1 MDDPTPARGVRPTH
15 RRKHVKL
22 FQRRWALAAVSAA
35 AVVSLVASCSSSPST
50 SASSSPSSSS
60 AAAPAGS
67 SSAAAPAESASAAPA
82 GSTSA
87 GSSSATNPN
96 AGKDLTVGV
105 IYLDTQGFYGGVKA
119 GIVAGAASAGQKVK
133 IIETNAQDDATKEAT
148 FMGTLTAQKVQAILT
163 SASSGTASVPAIK
176 AATAAGIPVICY
188 NTCIAEP
195 DVSKYVSAYAV
206 GDPVEFGTKLGTAAA
221 AYFKSK
227 NISAPKIGV
236 LNCEFVEVCV
246 KRREGFEAGLKAAG
260 INYTIA
266 DNQQGTDP
274 VKSITVAQNML
285 TAHPDIDAFMGESGG
300 ATTGAIKAVSDAGRV
315 GKTVVFGGDMT
326 TEIATALKDNTILKA
341 EVDVSG
347 KAVGQAA
354 IKAAIDTING
364 KKPAGITVPVPVDI
378 YTSPADASKWL
389 TTHPDGIP

>member
-1 MDDPTPARGVRPTH
+1 M
-15 RRKHVKL
+15 KL
-22 FQRRWALAAVSAA
+22 FQRRWAVAAVTAA
-35 AVVSLVASCSSSPST
+35 AVMPLVASCSSSST
-50 SASSSPSSSS
+50 PAAGASASSAAS
-60 AAAPAGS
+60 APAGSASAPAGS
-67 SSAAAPAESASAAPA
+67 SSAP
-82 GSTSA
+82 A
-87 GSSSATNPN
+87 GSSSAPAGSASASASAGSTGSSAAANPN

-119 GIVAGAASAGQKVK
+119 GIVSGASSAGQKVN

-176 AATAAGIPVICY
+176 AAVAAGIPVICY
-188 NTCIAEP
+188 NTCIGEP
-195 DVSKYVSAYAV
+195 DLSKYVSAYAF

-260 INYTIA
+260 VSYTIA

-300 ATTGAIKAVSDAGRV
+300 ATTGAIKAVSDSGRV

-347 KAVGQAA
+347 KAVGSAA

-364 KKPAGITVPVPVDI
+364 KKPAGVTVPVSVDI

-389 TTHPDGIP
+389 TTHADGIP